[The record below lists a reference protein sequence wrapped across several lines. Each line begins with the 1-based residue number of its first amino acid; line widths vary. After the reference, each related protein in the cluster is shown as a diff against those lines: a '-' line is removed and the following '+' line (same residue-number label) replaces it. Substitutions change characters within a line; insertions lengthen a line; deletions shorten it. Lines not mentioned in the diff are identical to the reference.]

1 MGKNFD
7 KKKIKKQ
14 KKIIR
19 NIGIV
24 FSFILIVSSIVFD
37 IFVGGVNVLPTKYF
51 LPLVLISNLFI
62 ALFSIVLIK
71 PKFRIWFKVIIM
83 LIGMFMCIIF
93 WIGCSYINKTYH
105 FMDKI
110 REQGMITETYYVVV
124 NKNSKYTKIDDLK
137 DKKIGTFDEQID
149 IYDMAIKELGNKIK
163 YESVEYKSV
172 LEMSEELLD
181 ENVDAIIISAYHKDS
196 IEESIEIF
204 KDDTK
209 IIDTIEVK
217 VKEESTKQSNV
228 NVMEETFT
236 IYVSGIDQYGD
247 ISTRSRS
254 DVNMLVTVNTK
265 NHEILLT
272 SIPRDYYVQ
281 LHDTTGYKDKLTH
294 AGIYGINMSVNTI
307 EDLLDINIDYYVRV
321 NFSTLVSVVDV
332 IGGIDVYS
340 DKTFIPYNNK
350 KVKIIEGINHMD
362 GAMALAFVRERYA
375 YQEGDRHRV
384 QNQQDV
390 ITSIIKKVT
399 SSTTILTKYT
409 TLLDELSNSFE
420 TNIKTSTIT
429 TLMKHQLDKMPS
441 WTIKNYSL
449 NGSDSYDYTYSA
461 GMQELYVMIPDKE
474 TVAKAK
480 EYIDGMENG
489 KTLKEL
495 GLE

>member
-1 MGKNFD
+1 MEKNFD

-19 NIGIV
+19 NIGIL
-24 FSFILIVSSIVFD
+24 FSLILIVSSIVFD
-37 IFVGGVNVLPTKYF
+37 IFVGGVNILPNKYF

-62 ALFSIVLIK
+62 ILFSIVLIK

-83 LIGMFMCIIF
+83 LIGMFFCIIF
-93 WIGCSYINKTYH
+93 WMGCSYINKTYH

-110 REQGMITETYYVVV
+110 RQQGMITETYYIVV
-124 NKNSKYTKIDDLK
+124 NKDSKYTKIDDLNGK
-137 DKKIGTFDEQID
+137 NIGTFNEKID
-149 IYDMAIKELGNKIK
+149 IYDMAVKELNNKTK
-163 YESVEYKSV
+163 YESIDYKSV
-172 LEMSEELLD
+172 YEMCEELLNK
-181 ENVDAIIISAYHKDS
+181 NVDAIIISAYHKDS
-196 IEESIEIF
+196 IEESIENF

-217 VKEESTKQSNV
+217 VKEESVKQVNV
-228 NVMEETFT
+228 NVMEDTFT

-254 DVNMLVTVNTK
+254 DVNMLVTVSTK

-294 AGIYGINMSVNTI
+294 AGIYGINKSVNTV
-307 EDLLDINIDYYVRV
+307 EDLLGIDIDYYIRV
-321 NFSTLVSVVDV
+321 NFSTLINVVDV

-340 DKTFIPYNNK
+340 DKTFIPHTNRQ
-350 KVKIIEGINHMD
+350 IRISEGINHMD
-362 GAMALAFVRERYA
+362 GAMALAFARERYT
-375 YQEGDRHRV
+375 YIEGDRHRV

-390 ITSIIKKVT
+390 ITAIIKKVT

-409 TLLDELSNSFE
+409 TILNELSNSFE

-429 TLMKHQLDKMPS
+429 ALIKHQIDKMPS

-449 NGSDSYDYTYSA
+449 NGTDSYDYTYSA
-461 GMQELYVMIPDKE
+461 GMRKLYVMVPDKE
-474 TVAKAK
+474 TVNKAK
-480 EYIDGMENG
+480 TYINGMENG